1 MPTPT
6 DMDFFSVL
14 ANCIMYTNK
23 YESGHGGF
31 VLLCLP
37 DLFKHYYCWQ
47 LPTTKYMFITP
58 VILIWM
64 PGNAKPKSLLMRF
77 VSRKGLDAER
87 QWGWEG
93 ELKTECTMTSP
104 GGEHKRPLNKPLYFR
119 IWFQLLGAQWWISN
133 PALRPPGGC
142 SGWAAGILLLIS
154 LVTWCHVTMW
164 LHVHVIQYLLTT
176 WLCIRY
182 TRFQSHW
189 QTLLLYNCLVEADTV
204 VA

>member
-14 ANCIMYTNK
+14 ANCVCTQINLNLAT
-23 YESGHGGF
+23 GG
-31 VLLCLP
+31 
-37 DLFKHYYCWQ
+37 LFCCVCQ
-47 LPTTKYMFITP
+47 TSLSTTIADSYQPSKYMFITP

-77 VSRKGLDAER
+77 VSRRGLDAER
-87 QWGWEG
+87 QRGWEG

-104 GGEHKRPLNKPLYFR
+104 GGEHKRSLNKPLYFR

-133 PALRPPGGC
+133 PALRPAGGY
-142 SGWAAGILLLIS
+142 SGRAAGILLLIS

-164 LHVHVIQYLLTT
+164 LCIHVIQYLLTPR
-176 WLCIRY
+176 LCIRC
-182 TRFQSHW
+182 TTFQSHW
-189 QTLLLYNCLVEADTV
+189 QTLVSYNCLVEVYTV